1 MSYYIMTCEGIHPR
15 TTLKKHASV
24 PRGPWYRGQEITYRI
39 KEPLVYGLD
48 PGYPGALLPLY
59 ESEAPIM
66 REDLLDALKSSG
78 VDNLQLFAAILKDPK
93 TKQEYTNYKAVNVIG
108 LVAAADMAKS
118 TTMGLPNPALFGQTF
133 DSLTIDEKKAGG
145 ALLFRL
151 KESASAIVVHDRV
164 KSGIEA
170 AGVPGMTFYESGEWS
185 G

>member
-1 MSYYIMTCEGIHPR
+1 MSYYIMTCEGTHPR

-48 PGYPGALLPLY
+48 PGYPGELLPLY

-66 REDLLDALKSSG
+66 REDLLDAMKSCG
-78 VDNLQLFAAILKDPK
+78 VDNLQLFSAVLKDPK
-93 TKQEYTNYKAVNVIG
+93 AKTEHTNYKAVNVIG

-118 TTMGLPNPALFGQTF
+118 TTMALPNADLFGQTF
-133 DSLTIDEKKAGG
+133 DGLAIDEKKAGG
-145 ALLFRL
+145 LLLFRL